1 MLIAYVD
8 ESGDTGPVAAGGSLT
23 YTLGCVVVDAERW
36 HEAFDLILEIRRDM
50 REEFGL
56 LMRAEV
62 KAQYLVRNSGPIRDL
77 GISPQ
82 DRQALFRGHMAAHD
96 EVGSR
101 VFAVVAD
108 KRSGLSGTDCFD
120 LAWEGLLQRLE
131 RSTRDATGALGHNSF
146 MVVHDEG
153 ESLAIRAWTRR
164 ARRHLTAGTAFGA
177 RRQLRAPAR
186 RLVDDPVPR
195 QSQHSYFIQLADLA
209 AYAAFRSVVR
219 PGTNVERVCPQ
230 DMWLE
235 LGEAVVAAVSGLRPR
250 AAAGI
255 VLRS

>member
-177 RRQLRAPAR
+177 RRQLPRSSASARGRPSSSSVAALLLHSAR
-186 RLVDDPVPR
+186 RSGCVCGFP
-195 QSQHSYFIQLADLA
+195 
-209 AYAAFRSVVR
+209 FRR
-219 PGTNVERVCPQ
+219 
-230 DMWLE
+230 
-235 LGEAVVAAVSGLRPR
+235 
-250 AAAGI
+250 
-255 VLRS
+255 